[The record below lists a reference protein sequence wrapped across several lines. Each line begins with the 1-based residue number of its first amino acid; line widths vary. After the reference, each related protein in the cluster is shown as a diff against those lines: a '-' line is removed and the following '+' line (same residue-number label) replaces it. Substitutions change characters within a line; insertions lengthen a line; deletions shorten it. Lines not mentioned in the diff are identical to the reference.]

1 MKKVLYFHNGRGA
14 QENTIGEL
22 KSQCNMDYVAVRR
35 LHGNH
40 LYLMSAVLTHNIL
53 KELHMLVHARQRGTT
68 EKRAALWE
76 FTEPNTLRRSL
87 LQWAGRITHPAGTL
101 TLTLSANPMVRNG
114 ILHYL
119 ERLKQAA

>member
-1 MKKVLYFHNGRGA
+1 
-14 QENTIGEL
+14 
-22 KSQCNMDYVAVRR
+22 MDYVAVRR

-53 KELHMLVHARQRGTT
+53 KELHMLVHASQRGTT

-87 LQWAGRITHPAGTL
+87 LQRAYYAPRWHTHTHVECQSCSKKWNPSLILNDSNKLLEPISYATL
-101 TLTLSANPMVRNG
+101 RYIDAFQYHLQLR
-114 ILHYL
+114 
-119 ERLKQAA
+119 